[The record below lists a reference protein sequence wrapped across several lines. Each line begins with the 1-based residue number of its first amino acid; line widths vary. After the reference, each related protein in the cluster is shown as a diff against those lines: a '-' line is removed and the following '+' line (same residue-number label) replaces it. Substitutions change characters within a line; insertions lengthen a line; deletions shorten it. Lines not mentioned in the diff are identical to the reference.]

1 MALQRTWK
9 CLLLAAAVVIVVVD
23 VEEAEA
29 WRRGDVEEEENGR
42 R

>member
-1 MALQRTWK
+1 MALQRTWQF
-9 CLLLAAAVVIVVVD
+9 LPLTAAVENTVIVD

-29 WRRGDVEEEENGR
+29 WRRGDVEEKGR